1 MKRDAPR
8 LRRLTT
14 PVVVCALAVAGYGQV
29 LVPDTIPYS
38 PHSDIVAYHLAA
50 KQVLHRSLEA
60 GHGLP
65 FWRGDQLSGTPAFT
79 SPNALYT
86 NPLHF
91 LYFIL
96 DPIRATG
103 FTIALLLVAGA
114 YAFYLVGLA
123 LRLSAWPRILMA
135 VAGLF
140 SFKLILAVYAG
151 WLGPLCA
158 LVTFPL
164 LFASAFFTAR
174 NPSAR
179 AGLALAGSA
188 ALCLHGGQLQ
198 VVYYAAWFALAYLV
212 VAGVRLWRQGERPAA
227 RRLAAWSAFAGF
239 MAIAMSLYI
248 LCPMAAEASL
258 MSRVRASDSFMQS
271 GHALGFRHLL
281 TLFSPEIL
289 GTPLDGSYAGVELWE
304 DVAYFGL
311 VPLVLAL
318 VGALLGHRR
327 PSVKF
332 LAAGFVLCL
341 LLALDSPL
349 ARAAYR
355 VVPGMNLFRLPG
367 RILFL
372 AAFFGIAL
380 AGIGLEEIL
389 AHLRRQGGRLPSL
402 VAAALLLIV
411 AGEGIANARR
421 YVGTAAPSVAL
432 PKAEWARFLAHDKD
446 FFRVAP
452 LARTAMSYG
461 SAASMGLS
469 IVSGYEPYNL
479 GHYQEYFHL
488 MQFGDVGPS
497 DAVVWTDL
505 RQVARWD
512 LLDALAVKYVVSS
525 LPTSLPADHFELAG
539 RFSRQSVHMF
549 YKGARQT
556 DIFVYRNRRARPRAF
571 LVDRVVTVPD
581 HEAALAATTSTSLA
595 NTAIVETPETTIAE
609 PAPGGEEAGNVLV
622 ADAGDGR
629 LEVDATTHAR
639 RFLVLAEVWHPGWHA
654 HLDGKEVP
662 LLRTDIALMGS
673 WLAPGSHHLSLV
685 FSPLH
690 FRLALAIS
698 LIALGLF
705 VAGGLWLVGQ
715 TWWKK
720 NHAAPGTD
728 A

>member
-332 LAAGFVLCL
+332 LAAVRSVF
-341 LLALDSPL
+341 
-349 ARAAYR
+349 
-355 VVPGMNLFRLPG
+355 
-367 RILFL
+367 
-372 AAFFGIAL
+372 
-380 AGIGLEEIL
+380 
-389 AHLRRQGGRLPSL
+389 
-402 VAAALLLIV
+402 
-411 AGEGIANARR
+411 
-421 YVGTAAPSVAL
+421 AP
-432 PKAEWARFLAHDKD
+432 
-446 FFRVAP
+446 
-452 LARTAMSYG
+452 
-461 SAASMGLS
+461 
-469 IVSGYEPYNL
+469 
-479 GHYQEYFHL
+479 
-488 MQFGDVGPS
+488 
-497 DAVVWTDL
+497 
-505 RQVARWD
+505 
-512 LLDALAVKYVVSS
+512 
-525 LPTSLPADHFELAG
+525 
-539 RFSRQSVHMF
+539 
-549 YKGARQT
+549 
-556 DIFVYRNRRARPRAF
+556 RAR
-571 LVDRVVTVPD
+571 
-581 HEAALAATTSTSLA
+581 
-595 NTAIVETPETTIAE
+595 
-609 PAPGGEEAGNVLV
+609 
-622 ADAGDGR
+622 
-629 LEVDATTHAR
+629 
-639 RFLVLAEVWHPGWHA
+639 
-654 HLDGKEVP
+654 
-662 LLRTDIALMGS
+662 
-673 WLAPGSHHLSLV
+673 LAPG
-685 FSPLH
+685 
-690 FRLALAIS
+690 
-698 LIALGLF
+698 
-705 VAGGLWLVGQ
+705 AGGLPCGSWHEPFSLAGADPLSGRVLRHRTGRHRTGGNPGASAPTGRTTAIPGRRSAVAHRRWRRHRERPPLRGYGGTVCGASQSGVG
-715 TWWKK
+715 
-720 NHAAPGTD
+720 AFPGT
-728 A
+728 